1 MTRLDLISAGA
12 ARGVVEALSDRFQDA
27 SRAAIAGTF
36 GAVGAMKE
44 RLLAGEPCDAVILT
58 HELLGELAVSGYIE
72 SATIRRL
79 GRVETG
85 VAVRAGDAPVSVDDE
100 PALRE
105 TLRAATSVYVPDPQR
120 STAGVHFMDVA
131 QRLGLREAIA
141 PRLVPFASGAEA
153 MAALAHAVDARPIG
167 CTQVTEILYTP
178 GVSLVASLPV
188 GFDLATPYAAAV
200 STRARQRALAEAL
213 VALVTG
219 PASESLRRSA
229 GFQT

>member
-85 VAVRAGDAPVSVDDE
+85 VAVRAGDAPVSVHDE

-105 TLRAATSVYVPDPQR
+105 TL
-120 STAGVHFMDVA
+120 
-131 QRLGLREAIA
+131 
-141 PRLVPFASGAEA
+141 LVSI
-153 MAALAHAVDARPIG
+153 R
-167 CTQVTEILYTP
+167 CEILRTET
-178 GVSLVASLPV
+178 LVRASIRNCV
-188 GFDLATPYAAAV
+188 RTGTISIAAAD
-200 STRARQRALAEAL
+200 
-213 VALVTG
+213 
-219 PASESLRRSA
+219 
-229 GFQT
+229 